1 MESGD
6 LLCMWCHLV
15 TPQLMQHF
23 WAVSALTLDPAKLLE
38 EFPHW
43 LEKLSARHQ
52 GSVIIIIDS
61 IDQVQVLLPLCSI
74 SRCLRRPEYQR
85 CLQQASQFHAGGRE

>member
-52 GSVIIIIDS
+52 GSIIIIIDS

-74 SRCLRRPEYQR
+74 SRCLRRPEYQ
-85 CLQQASQFHAGGRE
+85 

>member
-1 MESGD
+1 
-6 LLCMWCHLV
+6 
-15 TPQLMQHF
+15 MQHF

-52 GSVIIIIDS
+52 GSIIIIIDS
-61 IDQVQVLLPLCSI
+61 IDQVQVPLSLCLLIANVLGGQGTRMARAGVSVLSFREGDDAVPFI
-74 SRCLRRPEYQR
+74 ST
-85 CLQQASQFHAGGRE
+85 